1 MSVDFISCH
10 KQQPSCNFGI
20 RDKVLP
26 NLITRQI
33 KSINS
38 PTGRKNEILYFVSQP
53 DILNTDLISVVTVV
67 TEVLFL
73 LRLSPTEIFFI
84 STSTSALTALLV
96 STFGLDSHHPSSSSS
111 SLIITHLLSS
121 TDNWVHSEDKRK
133 WYFLLGLWYS
143 TISVGTS
150 LV

>member
-1 MSVDFISCH
+1 MSGDFISCH

-26 NLITRQI
+26 NLINIYIYIYIYIYIITRQI

-121 TDNWVHSEDKRK
+121 TDN
-133 WYFLLGLWYS
+133 
-143 TISVGTS
+143 
-150 LV
+150 